1 MPRIRTTAEVA
12 LLDSITKDESSRLY
26 IRPADDTYW
35 VDVGA
40 DDTVGPFN
48 VTQAVA
54 FLRSAA

>member
-1 MPRIRTTAEVA
+1 MPRIRTTDEAA
-12 LLDSITKDESSRLY
+12 LLDSLTEDESRRLY

-40 DDTVGPFN
+40 DDTVGPFS

>member
-1 MPRIRTTAEVA
+1 MRTVTSNEAA
-12 LLDSITKDESSRLY
+12 LLDSLTDAEHDRLY

-40 DDTVGPFN
+40 DDTAGPFT

-54 FLRSAA
+54 LLRAA